1 LNCGMSIRL
10 GETVSMNAIATAPL
24 RPNCDPVWE
33 NAIYSRGRQ
42 FNRYPYDCVVS
53 FVYRHAP
60 KDKPSGEVRILEVG
74 CGAGNNLAFAAR
86 EGFSVAG
93 IDASPSAIA
102 QARQRFDEENLHGDL
117 RVGDFST
124 LPFDDGSFDLAID
137 RAAITCVGRSA
148 AYAAVA
154 EVHRVLRPGG
164 CFLFNPYSAA
174 HSSARFGRHG
184 DDGLVDNITGGT
196 LQGVGHICFYS
207 RDDVHELFSRGWSL
221 VSIEH
226 LRIDQMLG
234 SAAGSHCEWR
244 VVAQRDHS

>member
-1 LNCGMSIRL
+1 MD
-10 GETVSMNAIATAPL
+10 ATSTALSP
-24 RPNCDPVWE
+24 PNCDPTWE
-33 NAIYSRGRQ
+33 EEIYSRGRHL
-42 FNRYPYDCVVS
+42 NRYPYDSVVS

-60 KDKPSGEVRILEVG
+60 QDKPHSQVRLLEVG

-102 QARQRFDEENLHGDL
+102 FARQRFDDEQLQGDL
-117 RVGDFST
+117 RVGDFSA
-124 LPFDDGSFDLAID
+124 LPFDDASFDLAID
-137 RAAITCVGRSA
+137 RAALTCVGRSA
-148 AYAAVA
+148 ARAAVA

-174 HSSARFGRHG
+174 HSSARFGRRG
-184 DDGLVDNITGGT
+184 DDGLVHDIAGGT

-207 RDDVHELFSRGWSL
+207 RDDVDELFSHGWSL
-221 VSIEH
+221 LSIEH
-226 LRIDQMLG
+226 LRIDELLD

-244 VVAQRDHS
+244 VVARRSKS